1 MSNQRI
7 DEIAKEIWVRNLIG
21 LDFLTQQALVMQSC
35 MPELTK
41 PKELCVFQRACVFSE
56 RRCADVNMTRNTS
69 YKIL

>member
-35 MPELTK
+35 MPDQTK
-41 PKELCVFQRACVFSE
+41 GAVCFSKDLCFLRKEM
-56 RRCADVNMTRNTS
+56 CADVNMTRNTS